1 MGEKVGKTVKAQ
13 MTTRALTKLEKRSMK
28 NYNRTKKYEE
38 NYLQIGTE
46 VSISTMDIVF
56 ICDVFAFK
64 TLITLL
70 LSHLLAS

>member
-46 VSISTMDIVF
+46 VSLTFYCSF
-56 ICDVFAFK
+56 S
-64 TLITLL
+64 L
-70 LSHLLAS
+70 LSVHSKVEYNG